1 MRQQKNRF
9 LRRPLQFLCMTPR
22 PLHGG
27 REASPDR
34 VMQTKENAMTTL
46 FAQPY
51 DISATGFYFDSAEDY
66 AQKAAKNFNPYGSLV
81 EEYELQFIDGESIDS
96 NLFHALDVGQ
106 CNFPAYLEAC
116 DTWDEHQ
123 KQKVILAVGECGY
136 TFILGTDDPDNL
148 DVDIYQVESLKEL
161 AEQFVDEGLFGEIP
175 ASIQSYLDYDAIAR
189 DLGMDYTE
197 TLIVGERLV
206 YRCG

>member
-1 MRQQKNRF
+1 
-9 LRRPLQFLCMTPR
+9 MT
-22 PLHGG
+22 
-27 REASPDR
+27 E
-34 VMQTKENAMTTL
+34 L

-66 AQKAAKNFNPYGSLV
+66 AQKAAGNFNPYGQIV

-96 NLFHALDVGQ
+96 NLFHALGVNQ

-116 DTWDEHQ
+116 DAWDDFQ
-123 KQKVILAVGECGY
+123 KQKVIIAVGECGY
-136 TFILGTDDPDNL
+136 SFDLTSGDPD
-148 DVDIYQVESLKEL
+148 DFEVDLYEIDSLREL

-175 ASIQSYLDYDAIAR
+175 EPIRNYLDYDAIAR
-189 DLGMDYTE
+189 DLGMDYSE
-197 TLIVGERLV
+197 TTIGGTRLV